1 MNAPTDDG
9 HLIESRVE
17 SDDVFRGRMLHIK
30 SDTVRL
36 PDGTQATREFVV
48 HPGAAMI
55 IPRLPDGKLLF
66 ERQYRYPLAR
76 VFIEFPAGKVDPG
89 EDPLTAAKRELT
101 EETGYVAARWTHLA
115 TMHPVISYSTEQID
129 IFLADELEHV
139 GTQLDA
145 GEFIETFTATLDE
158 ALAWLDRGEVTD
170 SKTMIGLLLLAR
182 QAGSG
187 R

>member
-1 MNAPTDDG
+1 MNNAADDG
-9 HLIESRVE
+9 RLIEARVASE
-17 SDDVFRGRMLHIK
+17 DVFDGKLLHIK
-30 SDTVRL
+30 RDIVRM

-55 IPRLPDGKLLF
+55 IPRLPGGKLLF

-89 EDPLTAAKRELT
+89 EDPLTTAKRELT

-129 IFLADELEHV
+129 IFVAEDLTQV
-139 GTQLDA
+139 GARPDV
-145 GEFIETFTATLDE
+145 GEFIETFSASLDD
-158 ALAWLDRGEVTD
+158 ALGWLDRGEVTD
-170 SKTMIGLLLLAR
+170 SKTMIGLLLMAR
-182 QAGSG
+182 QAAG

>member
-1 MNAPTDDG
+1 MNATPDDG

-17 SDDVFRGRMLHIK
+17 SEDVFRGRMLHIK
-30 SDTVRL
+30 SDTVHL
-36 PDGTQATREFVV
+36 PDGARATREFVV

-66 ERQYRYPLAR
+66 ERQYRYPLSR

-89 EDPLTAAKRELT
+89 EDPLAAAMRELT

-115 TMHPVISYSTEQID
+115 KMHPVISYSTEQID
-129 IFLADELEHV
+129 MFVADDLTHV

-145 GEFIETFTATLDE
+145 GEFIETFSATLDE
-158 ALAWLDRGEVTD
+158 ALVWLDRGDVTD
-170 SKTMIGLLLLAR
+170 SKTMIGLLLMAR
-182 QAGSG
+182 RASIRG
-187 R
+187 